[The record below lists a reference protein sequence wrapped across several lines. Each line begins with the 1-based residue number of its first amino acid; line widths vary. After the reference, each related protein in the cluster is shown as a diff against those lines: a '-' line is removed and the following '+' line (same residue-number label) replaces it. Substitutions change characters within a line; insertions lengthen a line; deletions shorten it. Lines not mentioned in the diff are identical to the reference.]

1 MAERPVY
8 IRGAS
13 KSDIDQSCDE
23 HSSYADCDDCQS
35 CHELLFSPQVFG
47 ISLSGKLWAALH
59 VMCKIQELC
68 SKIRGLIPKGF
79 LCANDEQ
86 NFG

>member
-1 MAERPVY
+1 MWLAWRDDLKRKAKASWQNALVY

-59 VMCKIQELC
+59 VMCKIQEL
-68 SKIRGLIPKGF
+68 
-79 LCANDEQ
+79 
-86 NFG
+86 